1 LGDQVAC
8 GLLHA
13 VEDVQFMNT
22 IIFAGQREAQAK
34 VMREPVEDG
43 YALNL
48 ALVYQDSET
57 RHWAEDVRDLMAEQ
71 AGEGAVQST
80 AWMASNLQDPASFT
94 RGIQA
99 LVEADAIV
107 ISLHKADQ
115 LPREFYRWVNLWL
128 EVRSGKPG
136 ALVALVGTAVE
147 QDSEGMEAC
156 QYLQAIAR
164 QAGLEL
170 FLKECAE
177 ADPSTNFEPDDLR
190 PLLKAA

>member
-22 IIFAGQREAQAK
+22 IIFADQREVQAK
-34 VMREPVEDG
+34 VMREPVEDA

-48 ALVYQDSET
+48 AVVYQDSET

-80 AWMASNLQDPASFT
+80 EWMATNLRDPACFT
-94 RGIQA
+94 HGIQA
-99 LVEADAIV
+99 LAEADAIV
-107 ISLHKADQ
+107 MSLHKPDQ

-136 ALVALVGTAVE
+136 ALVALVDGSNAEGSESTEVRRYLNAVAN
-147 QDSEGMEAC
+147 QG
-156 QYLQAIAR
+156 
-164 QAGLEL
+164 GLEL
-170 FLKECAE
+170 FVKEINRQDSC
-177 ADPSTNFEPDDLR
+177 TGFEPNDLS
-190 PLLKAA
+190 PLARAA